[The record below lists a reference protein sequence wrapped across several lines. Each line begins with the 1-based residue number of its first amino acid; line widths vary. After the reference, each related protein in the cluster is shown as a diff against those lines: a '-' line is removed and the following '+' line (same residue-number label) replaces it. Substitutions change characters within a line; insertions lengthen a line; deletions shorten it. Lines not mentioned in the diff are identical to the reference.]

1 MDTSHMEK
9 IWVEQCDAARGIKQR
24 YGVKA
29 AFDYL
34 IAEKLLNHAEAAA
47 SHPAFARELPSF
59 VSQVRLIFTPQELRS
74 HIALFE
80 RELLENNSV
89 PDDVDDPLQDSPE
102 TIGQRANTFV
112 ILKELLTA
120 GELGTS

>member
-34 IAEKLLNHAEAAA
+34 VAEKLRNHADAAA

-59 VSQVRLIFTPQELRS
+59 VSQVRLIFTPQELQS
-74 HIALFE
+74 QIALFE
-80 RELLENNSV
+80 RELLESKGV
-89 PDDVDDPLQDSPE
+89 PDDEDDPLQDSPE
-102 TIGQRANTFV
+102 RVAQRASTF
-112 ILKELLTA
+112 IIFKDLLIA